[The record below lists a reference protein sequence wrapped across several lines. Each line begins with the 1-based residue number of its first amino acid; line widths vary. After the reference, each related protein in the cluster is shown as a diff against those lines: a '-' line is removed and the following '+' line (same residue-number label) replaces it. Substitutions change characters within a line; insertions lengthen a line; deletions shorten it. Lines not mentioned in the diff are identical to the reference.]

1 MSDHQRNQQQQQQ
14 QVPKGW
20 VRASPMRG
28 PGPPTRLMSPATVGG
43 VPRQRSPT
51 PTFNARQLVGE
62 SSSTF
67 NPQPQQQSPT
77 PPLRRMPQQ
86 PTGFTT
92 VYDSSRFTPVRAPS
106 EQPTFKPV
114 VPMSPI
120 NFPPPPDLSMP
131 RPFRSTFSPIPSN
144 APTPS
149 SIPAFSPQ
157 PAPQPQYMYMDK
169 NRNIHPASDVYVV
182 PLEPTTLPRDITV
195 HDPESD
201 GRLSTAEIIAQQSQE
216 YVDEKLAEYQATI
229 SLLQGEF
236 MRQLIEETRTQNK
249 IIRLLSDSPPQH
261 LSRHKKDLFST
272 TSEFYKR

>member
-1 MSDHQRNQQQQQQ
+1 MSDHQKNQQ

-28 PGPPTRLMSPATVGG
+28 PGPAPRLMSPATVGG

-62 SSSTF
+62 PSTF
-67 NPQPQQQSPT
+67 NPQQQSPT
-77 PPLRRMPQQ
+77 PPLRRMPQT

-106 EQPTFKPV
+106 EQPMFKPV

-120 NFPPPPDLSMP
+120 NYPAPPDVSLT
-131 RPFRSTFSPIPSN
+131 RQFRSTFSPIPSN

-149 SIPAFSPQ
+149 SIPPFSPQ
-157 PAPQPQYMYMDK
+157 PQPQYMYMDK
-169 NRNIHPASDVYVV
+169 NRNVRPASDVYVV
-182 PLEPTTLPRDITV
+182 PLEPTTLPRDIMV
-195 HDPESD
+195 QDPESD

-236 MRQLIEETRTQNK
+236 MLCRN
-249 IIRLLSDSPPQH
+249 
-261 LSRHKKDLFST
+261 
-272 TSEFYKR
+272 